1 MTYPLENLF
10 RPAVERYAA
19 LAALAAASGVI
30 AWPQVLMLTP
40 GAGLVVAALLFAHA
54 LRREARAERVLR
66 FQRHLRQPPHYVL
79 AADRIPWSGTNYFSA
94 VVSAGPRCIPSAWST
109 RAGRNTRISASRRS
123 SIALCVASRCA
134 MSTPVWR
141 GQRR

>member
-10 RPAVERYAA
+10 RPAVERHAA

-54 LRREARAERVLR
+54 LRREVAGGARAALST
-66 FQRHLRQPPHYVL
+66 PPPAT
-79 AADRIPWSGTNYFSA
+79 AAL
-94 VVSAGPRCIPSAWST
+94 
-109 RAGRNTRISASRRS
+109 RAGRRPHP
-123 SIALCVASRCA
+123 LV
-134 MSTPVWR
+134 PP
-141 GQRR
+141 